1 MAFHSEEGLL
11 FSGQISGTEGYVSP
25 AASGYVA
32 GANTAPVLRGQEP
45 LVFPTATMIGALC
58 WHVTTPQRVFQPM
71 KPSFGLLPPLEKR
84 ARNKR
89 VRHQWLSERA
99 LCDLDAL
106 VQEESILM
114 VPAWRGQR
122 LTFAVQ

>member
-1 MAFHSEEGLL
+1 MIPGLVRAGFVRLGQMRRNTYIHFPWLLEPTMAFHSEEGLL

-71 KPSFGLLPPLEKR
+71 KPSFGLLPSLAKR
-84 ARNKR
+84 VRNKR
-89 VRHQWLSERA
+89 VRHQ
-99 LCDLDAL
+99 
-106 VQEESILM
+106 
-114 VPAWRGQR
+114 
-122 LTFAVQ
+122 